1 MSNKKCWICGR
12 TKEDIESMMDKV
24 IEEDVADLMNLKPED
39 DKFEFFKKNK
49 FYLCGIC
56 WRLLNGFIDSRH
68 KCLHDIDHLDEL
80 LAENTKQEEGRGR
93 EE

>member
-24 IEEDVADLMNLKPED
+24 IEEDVTELAIMQPED
-39 DKFEFFKKNK
+39 DNFKFFKKNK
-49 FYLCGIC
+49 FYICGIC

-68 KCLHDIDHLDEL
+68 ECLHGIEDFNDKPIKGLFKI
-80 LAENTKQEEGRGR
+80 TKVE
-93 EE
+93 